1 MERSDRI
8 AVVGAVDERLIG
20 DLRQLPLRPEVR
32 AWRSLGAEGE
42 SVLRFEPTFVVVTLP
57 DEPGEEIGALRL
69 LRQLW
74 PALGVVVA
82 TEAARETVAAA
93 AAGKL
98 GASMLVWP
106 CGPGALAAAL
116 EHARHRSDRPRV
128 ESFLDLAHGLAD
140 EINNP
145 LLFASGWLQLLQAM
159 PDAPAADRRD
169 QLQSALDGLARI
181 AASVERLRA
190 LSHAAEGPQR
200 RADVDLAELLREE
213 LARRPRTPG
222 NARVVAPAGAPAVVG
237 DREQLRSAVA
247 TLLQFADE
255 LAGAEATVSLRLDAE
270 PGRARLRLVA
280 HGGMLAH
287 WRLPQSFEPYYPTRA
302 LRGQNAGLGMLMAQT
317 VVLAH
322 GGQAQ
327 ARRLPDGG
335 LQFDFV
341 LPA

>member
-8 AVVGAVDERLIG
+8 AVVGAVDERLLG
-20 DLRQLPLRPEVR
+20 DLRQLPLRPDVR
-32 AWRSLGAEGE
+32 AWRSLAADGE
-42 SVLRFEPTFVVVTLP
+42 AVLRYEPTLAVVALP

-74 PALGVVVA
+74 PEFGVVVA
-82 TEAARETVAAA
+82 ADAAREATASA

-98 GASMLVWP
+98 GASLLVRP

-116 EHARHRSDRPRV
+116 EQARHRSDRPRAEAFV
-128 ESFLDLAHGLAD
+128 ELAHGLAD

-159 PDAPAADRRD
+159 PDAPAADRSD
-169 QLQSALDGLARI
+169 QVRAALDGLARI
-181 AASVERLRA
+181 AASVERLR
-190 LSHAAEGPQR
+190 SVSQAAEGPQR
-200 RADVDLAELLREE
+200 RDDVDLAAVLREE
-213 LARRPRTPG
+213 LARRPRTAD
-222 NARVVAPAGAPAVVG
+222 NARVAAPAAPAPLAG
-237 DREQLRSAVA
+237 DREQLRAAVA
-247 TLLQFADE
+247 SLLQFADD
-255 LAGAEATVSLRLDAE
+255 LAGAEAAAALRLETE
-270 PGRARLRLVA
+270 PGRVRLRLVA
-280 HGGMLAH
+280 HGGVLAH

-302 LRGQNAGLGMLMAQT
+302 LRGQNAGLGLFLAQT

-322 GGQAQ
+322 RGQAQ